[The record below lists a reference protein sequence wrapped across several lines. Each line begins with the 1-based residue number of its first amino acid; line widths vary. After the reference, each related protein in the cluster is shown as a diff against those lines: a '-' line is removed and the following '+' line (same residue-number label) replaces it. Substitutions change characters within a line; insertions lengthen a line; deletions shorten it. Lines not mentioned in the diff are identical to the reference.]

1 MTSNTPRPTRS
12 EQREAARAKAKA
24 LREQQQKGDKR
35 KRAFIQLGIAA
46 SVIVAVGAVALT
58 IFGASTQS
66 TAVPTNATFNDGVKV
81 GTDLKVFTPEFT
93 PAPVAGET
101 PLEIIVYVDYQ
112 CPICA
117 VFELPNSEQI
127 KNWVASGMATLER
140 HTLSFLDGR
149 GSPNTFSSRAA
160 NASMCLSEYSPDN
173 FFEYNTRL
181 FKSQPTEGAP
191 GPENAELISFAEEV
205 GATNIEQISSCI
217 NEKSFGNWIKDATER
232 ALTEPIPGTQIQV
245 SGTPTVLV
253 NGQQYTWET
262 GEELASAAR
271 FAQFVQFVKTGG
283 QG

>member
-35 KRAFIQLGIAA
+35 KRVLIQLGIAA
-46 SVIVAVGAVALT
+46 SAIVAVGAVALT
-58 IFGASTQS
+58 IFNASTQS

-81 GTDLKVFTPEFT
+81 GTGLKVFTPDFT
-93 PAPVAGET
+93 PAPAPGEK
-101 PLEIIVYVDYQ
+101 PIEIIIYVDYQ
-112 CPICA
+112 CPVCA

-127 KNWVASGMATLER
+127 KNWVETGVATLEM

-160 NASMCLSEYSPDN
+160 NASMCMAEYSPDN
-173 FFEYNTRL
+173 FFDYNTRI

-191 GPENAELISFAEEV
+191 GPENPELIEFAKEV
-205 GATNIEQISSCI
+205 GATNIEKLSSCI
-217 NEKSFGNWIKDATER
+217 NEKSFGNWIKAATDR
-232 ALTEPIPGTQIQV
+232 ALSEPIPGTDIQV
-245 SGTPTVLV
+245 SGTPTILV
-253 NGQQYTWET
+253 NGEQYTWNK

-271 FAQFVQFVKTGG
+271 FAQFVQFVTSGG
-283 QG
+283 TN